1 MERSDGQIQVRKV
14 TDIHANW
21 SEQGRGEEGKFSFQL
36 ILDNGAEERV
46 IRPPAEDSEMLMDL
60 FGDSQE
66 IYFDTSQNVLIFN
79 NVSLARST
87 G

>member
-1 MERSDGQIQVRKV
+1 MTEGNRIQVRQV

-21 SEQGRGEEGKFSFQL
+21 SEQGEGRDGKFSLQL

-46 IRPPAEDSEMLMDL
+46 IRPTAEDADAMM
-60 FGDSQE
+60 E
-66 IYFDTSQNVLIFN
+66 ILEKSSSLYFDLSNGVFLFN
-79 NVSLARST
+79 DLEI